1 MLHLRKVPYIEQMQQ
16 TECGLCCIAMLLR
29 YYKSNETLSLIRNEL
44 TVGRDGLRLSDLQT
58 YLNNRNFD
66 THIYRV
72 TSNQI
77 SSLPLPAVAY
87 WDKKHFVIVESINT
101 KQAIIIDPAYGRLRL
116 SIEEFNESYSGI
128 MMTAE
133 PTENFQPYSKKV
145 NPWSHVL
152 QCLKSKKKLLI
163 RTFVISLL
171 AYGVQMV
178 APLLIQVIIDGLM
191 SNQASVNLD
200 MCIMLAMGIFILYG
214 MTSFMQQLSLTNFQ
228 IEIDKSLTKD
238 TFHKLVSL
246 PYSYFENRSNGDLLF
261 RLSSLDIIRTLL
273 SDHIISGVI
282 QAGYSLAILIYL
294 CNKSLLLAGIT
305 TSIFLVNGIFILFM
319 RERIMEANQ
328 IQVVENTKLESVQTE
343 TIYSIFGIKTSGIE
357 KDIWNNWNDRYVRS
371 LKAYKEKG
379 TILNIYSTI
388 ISLLQ
393 LVGPLIV
400 LLFGIQQ
407 SLMNKI
413 TIGESVACY
422 SLAASFIGTSLS
434 LFNLWNDF
442 MMASTYLDRIVDI
455 TTEPREENP
464 ENPIPLA
471 INGNIEFRNVSFAY
485 SKKSNPVI
493 DNLSFSIPKGSKFA
507 IVGPSGSGKSTITK
521 LLLGLYKPTSG
532 AIYYEGINIDAL
544 DKTEL
549 RKQIGIVPQDMT
561 LFNRSIGENI
571 ALNEE
576 DYNLDEVMET
586 AKIAQIHD
594 EIMSMPMNYRTI
606 ISDMGGNLSGGQR
619 QRIILARAIKNKPHL
634 MIMDEATSSLDNV
647 NEAKVSKYFKEC
659 GSTQVIIAHRM
670 STIIDADTILVLDK
684 GKKAEIGTHEELMKQ
699 NGIYAE
705 LYKSRSSIPA

>member
-1 MLHLRKVPYIEQMQQ
+1 M
-16 TECGLCCIAMLLR
+16 
-29 YYKSNETLSLIRNEL
+29 
-44 TVGRDGLRLSDLQT
+44 
-58 YLNNRNFD
+58 
-66 THIYRV
+66 
-72 TSNQI
+72 
-77 SSLPLPAVAY
+77 
-87 WDKKHFVIVESINT
+87 
-101 KQAIIIDPAYGRLRL
+101 
-116 SIEEFNESYSGI
+116 
-128 MMTAE
+128 
-133 PTENFQPYSKKV
+133 
-145 NPWSHVL
+145 
-152 QCLKSKKKLLI
+152 
-163 RTFVISLL
+163 
-171 AYGVQMV
+171 
-178 APLLIQVIIDGLM
+178 
-191 SNQASVNLD
+191 
-200 MCIMLAMGIFILYG
+200 
-214 MTSFMQQLSLTNFQ
+214 
-228 IEIDKSLTKD
+228 
-238 TFHKLVSL
+238 
-246 PYSYFENRSNGDLLF
+246 
-261 RLSSLDIIRTLL
+261 
-273 SDHIISGVI
+273 
-282 QAGYSLAILIYL
+282 
-294 CNKSLLLAGIT
+294 
-305 TSIFLVNGIFILFM
+305 
-319 RERIMEANQ
+319 
-328 IQVVENTKLESVQTE
+328 
-343 TIYSIFGIKTSGIE
+343 
-357 KDIWNNWNDRYVRS
+357 
-371 LKAYKEKG
+371 
-379 TILNIYSTI
+379 
-388 ISLLQ
+388 LQ

-455 TTEPREENP
+455 TTEPSEENP

>member
-455 TTEPREENP
+455 TTEPSEENP

-549 RKQIGIVPQDMT
+549 RKQIGIIPQDMT

>member
-455 TTEPREENP
+455 TTEPSEENP

>member
-163 RTFVISLL
+163 QTFVISLL

-371 LKAYKEKG
+371 LKAYKKKG

-407 SLMNKI
+407 SLMNRI

-455 TTEPREENP
+455 TTEPSEENP

-485 SKKSNPVI
+485 SKKSKPVI

>member
-455 TTEPREENP
+455 TTEPSEENP

-606 ISDMGGNLSGGQR
+606 ISDM
-619 QRIILARAIKNKPHL
+619 
-634 MIMDEATSSLDNV
+634 
-647 NEAKVSKYFKEC
+647 
-659 GSTQVIIAHRM
+659 
-670 STIIDADTILVLDK
+670 
-684 GKKAEIGTHEELMKQ
+684 
-699 NGIYAE
+699 
-705 LYKSRSSIPA
+705 

>member
-455 TTEPREENP
+455 TTEPSEENP

-634 MIMDEATSSLDNV
+634 MIMDEATSSLVNV
-647 NEAKVSKYFKEC
+647 NEAKISKYFKEC
-659 GSTQVIIAHRM
+659 CSTQVIIAHRM

>member
-455 TTEPREENP
+455 TTEPSEENP

-586 AKIAQIHD
+586 AKIAQTHD

>member
-58 YLNNRNFD
+58 YLNNRNFN
-66 THIYRV
+66 THIYRA
-72 TSNQI
+72 TTEQI
-77 SSLPLPAVAY
+77 ENLPLPAVAY
-87 WDKKHFVIVESINT
+87 WDKKHFVIVENINT
-101 KQAIIIDPAYGRLRL
+101 KQVTIVDPAYGRLRL
-116 SIEEFNESYSGI
+116 SIEEFTESYSGI

-133 PTENFQPYSKKV
+133 PTEHFQPYLQKV
-145 NPWSHVL
+145 NPWNHVL
-152 QCLKSKKKLLI
+152 RCLKSKKKLLFQ
-163 RTFVISLL
+163 TFIISLI
-171 AYGVQMV
+171 AYGIQMI

-191 SNQASVNLD
+191 SNQDAINLD
-200 MCIMLAMGIFILYG
+200 MCILLAIGIFVLYG
-214 MTSFMQQLSLTNFQ
+214 ISSFIQQLSLTNFQ
-228 IEIDKSLTKD
+228 IEIDKGLTKD

-282 QAGYSLAILIYL
+282 QAGYSIAILIYL

-305 TSIFLVNGIFILFM
+305 TSIFLINGIFILFM

-328 IQVVENTKLESVQTE
+328 IQVVENTKLEAVETE

-357 KDIWNNWNDRYVRS
+357 TDIWNNWNERYVRS
-371 LKAYKEKG
+371 LNAYKKKG

-413 TIGESVACY
+413 TIGESIACY

-455 TTEPREENP
+455 TTEPSEETP
-464 ENPIPLA
+464 AHPIPLA

-485 SKKSNPVI
+485 SPKSKPVI

-549 RKQIGIVPQDMT
+549 RKQIGIVPQDMS
-561 LFNRSIGENI
+561 LFNRTIGENI

-576 DYNLDEVMET
+576 NYNLDEVMET

-647 NEAKVSKYFKEC
+647 NEANVSKYFKDC
-659 GSTQVIIAHRM
+659 GSTQIIIAHRM
-670 STIIDADTILVLDK
+670 STIIDADTILVLDQ
-684 GKKAEIGTHEELMKQ
+684 GKQAEIGTHEELMKQ
-699 NGIYAE
+699 NGIYTE
-705 LYKSRSSIPA
+705 LYKSRNNIPA